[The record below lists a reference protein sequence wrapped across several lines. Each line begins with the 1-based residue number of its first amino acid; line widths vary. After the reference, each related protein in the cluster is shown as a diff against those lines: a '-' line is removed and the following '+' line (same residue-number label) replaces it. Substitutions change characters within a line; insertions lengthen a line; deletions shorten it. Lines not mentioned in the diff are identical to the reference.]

1 MKLSR
6 EDQRKTLQSHKQTL
20 KLKQQRLKEIINA
33 VDDYLSGEE
42 LFNLSIFKNSEV
54 LELKEQYYRE
64 AKLVYG
70 ETEKYKEYERNI
82 AKIPDSKKDVLYDEF
97 QKNTEKIFKKLSQYI
112 NEAPS
117 SNKVQKLIEEWK
129 SHMGNLWSVIRKY
142 LYVLQIIIN
151 LILDLKNT

>member
-97 QKNTEKIFKKLSQYI
+97 QKNTE
-112 NEAPS
+112 
-117 SNKVQKLIEEWK
+117 
-129 SHMGNLWSVIRKY
+129 NL
-142 LYVLQIIIN
+142 
-151 LILDLKNT
+151 